1 MFKPGDI
8 VLIPFPH
15 SDLSSSK
22 RRPVLVVT
30 KPDRH
35 GDFVCL
41 AITSVSQSEAAIF
54 IQPVDL
60 QEGSLPKPSWI
71 RTEKVFTLSQDIVV
85 RKFGSLGGLVWDR
98 VRSEMCTAIGCK

>member
-1 MFKPGDI
+1 MSGTTPRTMPGTMFKPGDI

-60 QEGSLPKPSWI
+60 QEGLSPNRAGFEQKKSLPSA
-71 RTEKVFTLSQDIVV
+71 RTSSC
-85 RKFGSLGGLVWDR
+85 GSLALSAGL
-98 VRSEMCTAIGCK
+98 SGIA